1 MPTFCMDWV
10 LNNLKTMKTKLIT
23 AFCLLL
29 LFDSC
34 SKVPITNRKQMNL
47 LPESEL
53 QSMALA
59 EYQGFLKQNPA
70 VTGTSD
76 AQMVKNIGA
85 KIQVAVVQY
94 MNQNKLGKRIS
105 NYKWEFNLVNSKEV
119 NAWCMP
125 GGKVVV
131 YSGLL
136 PVTQDET
143 SLAIVMGHEIA
154 HAVARHGNER
164 MSQSMVAAVGGMAL
178 DVALS
183 QKSAQ
188 TRSIF
193 LTSYGVGS
201 TLGILAYSR
210 TQETEADK
218 LGLIFAAMAGYD
230 PQKAIPFWQ
239 RMATAGG
246 GKPPELLSTHPSDD
260 TRIKNLRAF
269 MPQALKYY
277 KGKKS

>member
-1 MPTFCMDWV
+1 MDWV
-10 LNNLKTMKTKLIT
+10 TINLKTMKTKLIV

-34 SKVPITNRKQMNL
+34 SRVPITNRKQMNL

-53 QSMALA
+53 QSMALS

-70 VTGTSD
+70 VSGTSD

-239 RMATAGG
+239 RMAAAGG

-277 KGKKS
+277 KGKKN